1 MSLNNLVEIS
11 RRSIRTLD
19 AALNVTG
26 QNIANAGT
34 PGYAR
39 RRLTFT
45 PDAPLTRGLW
55 SRPSAYTPLGGGVSI
70 GSYERLRDR
79 LLTTS
84 AWEARGG
91 LGYAD
96 EQQRVLGALEGAFPT
111 DTGSLSTQLED
122 FWNGWSDL
130 ADNPTDT
137 GLRLTLRSRAQT
149 LTGSLNRLSNDVTRL
164 QEETQ
169 TDLTQGVDTV
179 NGLLRQIADLN
190 VQVTNSYHQGS
201 PDFTA
206 EDQRDALLKE
216 LSNFVPVRVQSDA
229 DDGYTISVDGVTVV
243 QGNTVQELTLDT
255 SGTTPEVRF
264 GDTPLA
270 LRPSSEGGRI
280 GGWLHTLQTTLPE
293 TQASLDTLASTLVT
307 QVNTLH
313 ATGYGLDGVTG
324 RNFFDPASTT
334 AATIQLSSDVLG
346 DVNAIAASGDA
357 TASGDNGIALQIA
370 ALRDA
375 TLMNSGTTTM
385 GTYVID
391 LVTGIGSQVES
402 ALTQLSGQ
410 AMVVDNLDGM
420 EQGVSGVSVDEEMTH
435 LIELQ
440 QAYAAS
446 ARVLNTAQEMMDT
459 LLNL

>member
-1 MSLNNLVEIS
+1 MGLTNLVEIS

-19 AALNVTG
+19 AAINLTG
-26 QNIANAGT
+26 QNIANAST

-39 RRLTFT
+39 RRVTFT
-45 PDAPLTRGLW
+45 PDAPIMRGLW
-55 SRPSAYTPLGGGVSI
+55 SRPSAYTPVGGGVSI

-79 LLTTS
+79 LLSTA

-96 EQQRVLGALEGAFPT
+96 EQQRILGSLESVFPT
-111 DTGSLSTQLED
+111 DTGSLSTQLDD

-149 LTGSLNRLSNDVTRL
+149 LASSLNTLSHEVTRL
-164 QEETQ
+164 QEEAQ
-169 TDLTQGVDTV
+169 TDLAQGVDDV
-179 NGLLRQIADLN
+179 NSLLRQIADLN
-190 VQVTNSYHQGS
+190 VHITNSYHQGS

-206 EDQRDALLKE
+206 EDQRDALMKE
-216 LSNFVPVRVQSDA
+216 LSSFVPVRVQSDA
-229 DDGYTISVDGVTVV
+229 DDGFTLSIDGVTVV
-243 QGNTVQELTLDT
+243 QAGTVQALTLDT
-255 SGTTPEVRF
+255 TGTTPAVRF
-264 GDTPLA
+264 GETTLA
-270 LRPSSEGGRI
+270 LRPSDEGGRI
-280 GGWLHTLQTTLPE
+280 GAWLQTLQTTLPE
-293 TQASLDTLASTLVT
+293 TQTALDTLAATLVT

-313 ATGYGLDGVTG
+313 TTGYGLDGVTG
-324 RNFFDPASTT
+324 RNFFDPAATT

-346 DVNAIAASGDA
+346 DANAIAASGDA
-357 TASGDNGIALQIA
+357 AALGDSSIALQIA

-375 TLMNSGTTTM
+375 DVMNGGTTTM
-385 GTYVID
+385 GNYAID

-410 AMVVDNLDGM
+410 AMVVDNLDAM
-420 EQGVSGVSVDEEMTH
+420 EQGVSGVSLDEEMTH
-435 LIELQ
+435 LITLQ

-446 ARVLNTAQEMMDT
+446 ARVLDTAQEMMDT